1 MNFYD
6 YIGLTPEQF
15 EKVYLSTRLVNSQ
28 THPTFPLVIYT
39 YGRETV
45 YKQAWNAVTTK
56 CRGIIVNRET
66 GEIVARP
73 FEKFFNFGDPINGMT
88 DTAVDML
95 APQAGQPV
103 VWEKVDG
110 FLCIGYN
117 WGGKWYCASKGSFTS
132 PHAKWASAQI
142 QRLDM
147 DFFPTGGY
155 TPVFEG
161 ICPSLRIVVDY
172 GANEELILTAIIH
185 NDTGIEMP
193 PPILQSM
200 GDLMGASTPEL
211 ETLSWQEVQQATYD
225 ETVKNAEGYVLTW
238 YRAGMTPYRL
248 KAKYIDYLRIHRMVT
263 GVSPKRVLEAL
274 QNGWTSVLEEWT
286 NQSTPWFNTFV
297 AKWRRVIEV
306 EAMRLEQNAKDIY
319 DGAQNIVDTSY
330 DEPAENLG
338 ETRKRWAEVFTAPDN
353 KEYSGILFA
362 MLDGKD
368 WRQVIWKKIKE
379 SAIMK
384 NGHPLVDAHNT

>member
-1 MNFYD
+1 M
-6 YIGLTPEQF
+6 
-15 EKVYLSTRLVNSQ
+15 
-28 THPTFPLVIYT
+28 
-39 YGRETV
+39 
-45 YKQAWNAVTTK
+45 YKQAWDAVTTK

-73 FEKFFNFGDPINGMT
+73 FEKFFNFGDPTNGMT
-88 DTAVDML
+88 DTAVDIL
-95 APQAGQPV
+95 ARQVGQPV

-147 DFFPTGGY
+147 DSVFHTEGY

-161 ICPSLRIVVDY
+161 VCPSLRIVVDY

-193 PPILQSM
+193 PFVLQSM

-225 ETVKNAEGYVLTW
+225 EAVKNAEGYVLTW
-238 YRAGMTPYRL
+238 YGGAVPYRL
-248 KAKYIDYLRIHRMVT
+248 KVKYIDYLRVHRMVT
-263 GVSPKRVLEAL
+263 GV
-274 QNGWTSVLEEWT
+274 QNGWTSVLDDA
-286 NQSTPWFNTFV
+286 TPWFNAFV

-306 EAMRLEQNAKDIY
+306 EAMRLEKTAKDIY
-319 DGAQNIVDTSY
+319 DDAQNIVESY

-368 WRQVIWKKIKE
+368 WRQVIWKKIKG